1 MIIYFSKIK
10 FTKFK
15 EKQNYDYLSNQT
27 SILDSNENKNKYF
40 QVNYFL
46 NRIIFIFITIEFRQG
61 QLL

>member
-10 FTKFK
+10 FKKFK
-15 EKQNYDYLSNQT
+15 EKQNYDLSNQT